1 MSFINDFKN
10 FLQEPFVISDEGT
23 ETKRAR
29 DEETKEKI
37 EHLYEVSGDT
47 FGEFDRDLESGRFT
61 VIEYDEMEFS
71 TNNIYIT
78 HKNEFEDLLYRD
90 KRLAS
95 LSYNEDDLIPKGS
108 IASKPPKDFTKYPI
122 LSQEQAERL
131 KSRAYYQL
139 ANVGSCT
146 RYQGSECRSDQT
158 LYYLISQDSH
168 VTNREWYT
176 VVSRC
181 WKLDS
186 IVIVIIRNRAKKNLV
201 SFKGKKVKPFR
212 VLSIIAGVNDHEEN
226 TDN

>member
-1 MSFINDFKN
+1 M
-10 FLQEPFVISDEGT
+10 
-23 ETKRAR
+23 
-29 DEETKEKI
+29 
-37 EHLYEVSGDT
+37 
-47 FGEFDRDLESGRFT
+47 
-61 VIEYDEMEFS
+61 
-71 TNNIYIT
+71 
-78 HKNEFEDLLYRD
+78 LYRD

-95 LSYNEDDLIPKGS
+95 LTYNEDDLIPKGS

-212 VLSIIAGVNDHEEN
+212 VLSIISGVNDHEEN
-226 TDN
+226 ADN